1 MIKISSMIRRC
12 LSPFDDW
19 LSSERILIA
28 IVSIFI
34 ASIVAAILV
43 TSINIKYYWVSYE
56 FCTSIEC
63 FAEIPVAFGVQVRI
77 IKFGVASASF
87 VALVFGSYLALKS
100 YLTAA
105 QVGAFGNRIA
115 HIGLFERF
123 IQVEL
128 GRKRRL
134 NSSSV
139 DVYSLYRLMYQGDSL
154 NSSEASPQ
162 FIDALKSIY
171 KAMEASAVAYR
182 DDSSFKFDNHRR
194 DMISALA
201 RIHIRMDR
209 LPRIDF
215 LEVEDEVVDFISV
228 LALVFAPATSPS
240 SVPLRPYR

>member
-1 MIKISSMIRRC
+1 MIRRY
-12 LSPFDDW
+12 LSPFDNW
-19 LSSERILIA
+19 LSSDRILIA
-28 IVSIFI
+28 IVLIFI
-34 ASIVAAILV
+34 ASIVMALFV
-43 TSINIKYYWVSYE
+43 TFINAKYYWTSYE
-56 FCTSIEC
+56 PCVSLAC
-63 FAEIPVAFGVQVRI
+63 FAEIPKAFGVQVRI
-77 IKFGVASASF
+77 VKFGVAAASF
-87 VALVFGSYLALKS
+87 VALIFGSYLALKS

-162 FIDALKSIY
+162 FIDALKGIY
-171 KAMEASAVAYR
+171 KAIEASGVAYR
-182 DDSSFKFDNHRR
+182 DDSSFKFENHRR

-201 RIHIRMDR
+201 GIHIRMDR